1 MCEFVEEH
9 WDDCLKSAKSV
20 VSCVN
25 FKSLNILKA
34 TCFCLV
40 VLAIHFNVNSTV
52 FSTSL
57 PLPSET
63 TQTVLSMALYFGAM
77 KGFWW
82 NHSNSV
88 ERLDQRDDSLLR
100 RGNTIKWNNLLN
112 VPRFP
117 QHRPLL
123 PLLLWVYDIKRWIK
137 NWFVLIP
144 AAGTTAFMILNSF
157 FNRLCLYFFT
167 SPPTRV
173 SDVLG

>member
-40 VLAIHFNVNSTV
+40 VLLAIHFNVNSTV

-77 KGFWW
+77 KGF
-82 NHSNSV
+82 
-88 ERLDQRDDSLLR
+88 
-100 RGNTIKWNNLLN
+100 
-112 VPRFP
+112 
-117 QHRPLL
+117 
-123 PLLLWVYDIKRWIK
+123 
-137 NWFVLIP
+137 
-144 AAGTTAFMILNSF
+144 
-157 FNRLCLYFFT
+157 
-167 SPPTRV
+167 
-173 SDVLG
+173 